1 MRQYL
6 DNGAHRHRSSRP
18 PPLQALYL
26 GVPRRPCPL
35 ERHPYAV
42 SEVVYWPRPAEV
54 RAGADGV
61 PVAVGRVA
69 VEAVREEW
77 LVEDR
82 WWTPRPLS
90 RRYFE
95 LVLADGSCVVVFRE
109 PAETEPAHWFSQR
122 A

>member
-1 MRQYL
+1 
-6 DNGAHRHRSSRP
+6 
-18 PPLQALYL
+18 
-26 GVPRRPCPL
+26 
-35 ERHPYAV
+35 V
-42 SEVVYWPRPAEV
+42 SGVYWPRPVEVESAE
-54 RAGADGV
+54 DGV
-61 PVAVGRVA
+61 PVAVAAVA

-95 LVLADGSCVVVFRE
+95 LVLDDGRNVVVFRE
-109 PAETEPAHWFSQR
+109 PAERGRWFEQR